1 MKTYLFGETALKKP
15 ILAYEWG
22 NENDPKVLIVGTVH
36 GDEIE
41 GTTAALGL
49 LRDLMKEKTFPYKL
63 HLTLVPILNV
73 DGNLILTRQNGR
85 GVDLNRNLPT
95 KNWTG
100 EFEKVRYYP
109 GKAANSEPENQ
120 ALVNFLDRITPDFII
135 TLHSWKPMLNVNG
148 DCSQVAEAMQEVTQY
163 KIVPDIGYPT
173 PGSLGAYAADDRGIP
188 TLTYEI
194 ERGSEQIEIIDVHV
208 RSLHAGLKACEKR
221 FSKP

>member
-1 MKTYLFGETALKKP
+1 MKTYIFGETALKKP

-22 NENDPKVLIVGTVH
+22 KETDPKIFVLGTVH

-49 LRDLMKEKTFPYKL
+49 LKDLMMAKEFPYKL
-63 HLTLVPILNV
+63 HLTLVPTLNV
-73 DGNLILTRQNGR
+73 DGNLILTRQNAR

-95 KNWTG
+95 KNWTA

-109 GKAANSEPENQ
+109 GKEACSEPENQ
-120 ALVNFLDRITPDFII
+120 ALVQFIENNSPDFII
-135 TLHSWKPMLNVNG
+135 TLHCWKPMLNVNG
-148 DCSQVAEAMQEVTQY
+148 DCSVVAEAIQKVTQY
-163 KIVPDIGYPT
+163 DIVPDIGYPT

-194 ERGSEQIEIIDVHV
+194 ERGLDQSIISDVHV
-208 RSLHAGLKACEKR
+208 RALHAALKACEQR
-221 FSKP
+221 FGKN

>member
-1 MKTYLFGETALKKP
+1 MKTYLFGETALQKP

-22 NENDPKVLIVGTVH
+22 KSTDPKIFVLGTVH

-49 LRDLMKEKTFPYKL
+49 LKDLMQAQEFPYKL

-73 DGNLILTRQNGR
+73 DGNLILTRQNAR

-95 KNWTG
+95 ENWTA

-109 GKAANSEPENQ
+109 GKHACSEPENQ
-120 ALVNFLDRITPDFII
+120 ALVNFIENQKPDFII
-135 TLHSWKPMLNVNG
+135 TLHCWKPMLNVNG
-148 DCSQVAEAMQEVTQY
+148 DCSGVAEAIAEVTQY
-163 KIVPDIGYPT
+163 DIVPDIGYPT

-194 ERGSEQIEIIDVHV
+194 ERGLDQAIISDVHV
-208 RSLHAGLKACEKR
+208 RALHAGLRACEKR
-221 FSKP
+221 FGKN

>member
-1 MKTYLFGETALKKP
+1 MKTYVFGETVLKKP
-15 ILAYEWG
+15 IIAYEWG
-22 NENDPKVLIVGTVH
+22 SISDPKILVVGTVH

-49 LRDLMKEKTFPYKL
+49 LKDLLNSPTFPYKI

-73 DGNLILTRQNGR
+73 DGNLVLTRQNAK

-95 KNWTG
+95 KNWTS

-109 GKAANSEPENQ
+109 GKTANSEPENQ
-120 ALVNFLDRITPDFII
+120 ALTGHLERIPPDFII

-148 DCSQVAEAMQEVTQY
+148 DCSQIAEAIKEVTNY
-163 KIVPDIGYPT
+163 EIVPDIGYPT
-173 PGSLGAYAADDRGIP
+173 PGSLGAYASDDRSIP

-194 ERGSEQIEIIDVHV
+194 ERGMEQIDIIDIHV
-208 RSLHAGLKACEKR
+208 RALHAGLKACEKR
-221 FSKP
+221 FSKS